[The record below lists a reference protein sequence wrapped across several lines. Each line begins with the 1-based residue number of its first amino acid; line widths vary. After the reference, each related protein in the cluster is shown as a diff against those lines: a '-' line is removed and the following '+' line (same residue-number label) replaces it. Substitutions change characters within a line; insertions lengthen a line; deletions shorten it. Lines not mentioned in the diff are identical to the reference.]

1 MCGEYSAPVLAQSQ
15 EVYLGIASAMFENL
29 GNKQPLRAGKR
40 YRNGYQTNHLMPGLY
55 FTAEQVAELMLRR
68 PNLRMGDS
76 AGNAELAELLVGNPD
91 DQHVQEL
98 FRLVVQDQVGQAIVA
113 DDEFLGAYPPKGSIV
128 YPDDFL
134 ALGHMPTGDQ
144 IGIIISQLT
153 GNVLLVGPTKSAKT
167 SLLTILLSFPEL
179 LKTVR
184 IVAFVK
190 KQELRHLATMPHL
203 HDSIIVFKLGD
214 LRLCYFEPPPGVPEE
229 AWNNESTRIF
239 AGSYQRYS
247 AQRLMGEKVT
257 ELMANHPPGKY
268 PVVRQLVKVLDA
280 FKPRFGM
287 REAGYKESILWC
299 LKDLLNCT
307 STGGTS
313 VWDYSSSTF
322 LSELYSTPG
331 LCIIEAEAL
340 PQGHLTFVATYF
352 MRWLYLKRVYA
363 GEEVL

>member
-1 MCGEYSAPVLAQSQ
+1 V
-15 EVYLGIASAMFENL
+15 FENL
-29 GNKQPLRAGKR
+29 GNKQPLRPGKR

-55 FTAEQVAELMLRR
+55 LTAEQVAELMLRR
-68 PNLRMGDS
+68 PDLRMGGN
-76 AGNAELAELLVGNPD
+76 AGNAELAELLMGNPD
-91 DQHVQEL
+91 DRHVQEL
-98 FRLVVQDQVGQAIVA
+98 FQLIAQDQVGQAIVA
-113 DDEFLGAYPPKGSIV
+113 DDEFFGAYPPKGSIV

-134 ALGHMPTGDQ
+134 ALWTMPTGDK

-167 SLLTILLSFPEL
+167 SLLTILLPFPEL

-190 KQELRHLATMPHL
+190 KQELRHLATIPHL
-203 HDSIIVFKLGD
+203 HDLIIVFKLGE
-214 LRLCYFEPPPGVPEE
+214 LVLCYFEPPPGVPEE
-229 AWNNESTRIF
+229 AWNNESNRIF
-239 AGSYQRYS
+239 AQCYERYS
-247 AQRLMGEKVT
+247 AQRLMGEKVA
-257 ELMANHPPGKY
+257 ELMANHPEGVY
-268 PVVRQLVKVLDA
+268 PTLRQLVVVLDA

-287 REAGYKESILWC
+287 REAAYKESVTWC

-307 STGGTS
+307 RVGGNS
-313 VWDYSSSTF
+313 GASIWDNSSSTF
-322 LSELYSTPG
+322 LPELYSTPG

-340 PQGHLTFVATYF
+340 PQEHLSFVATYF

>member
-1 MCGEYSAPVLAQSQ
+1 
-15 EVYLGIASAMFENL
+15 MFENL
-29 GNKQPLRAGKR
+29 GNKQPLRRRKR
-40 YRNGYQTNHLMPGLY
+40 YGDGYEISNLISGRHL
-55 FTAEQVAELMLRR
+55 TAQQVAELMLRR
-68 PNLRMGDS
+68 PDLRMSDN
-76 AGNAELAELLVGNPD
+76 AGNAELAELLTGNPA

-98 FRLVVQDQVGQAIVA
+98 FQLVVQDQVGQAIVA

-134 ALGHMPTGDQ
+134 ALGTMPTGDQ

-190 KQELRHLATMPHL
+190 KQELRHLAVIPHL
-203 HDSIIVFKLGD
+203 HDLIIVFKLGE
-214 LRLCYFEPPPGVPEE
+214 LVLCYFEPPLGVPED

-239 AGSYQRYS
+239 AQCYERYS
-247 AQRLMGEKVT
+247 AQRLMGDKVA
-257 ELMANHPPGKY
+257 ELMANHPEGVY
-268 PVVRQLVKVLDA
+268 PTLRQVVVALDA

-287 REAGYKESILWC
+287 REAAYKESILWC

-313 VWDYSSSTF
+313 IWDYRSSTF

-340 PQGHLTFVATYF
+340 PQEHLSFIATYF
-352 MRWLYLKRVYA
+352 MRWLYLKRVYS
-363 GEEVL
+363 GEEAL